1 MISRTTML
9 DVTDL
14 TMASVRVSDPRVA
27 SVMDG
32 RVQGH
37 TPGSVNITVSPMM
50 SYELSMLSMISK
62 SELMNRKQQ
71 NSGNKP
77 KE

>member
-1 MISRTTML
+1 ML

-37 TPGSVNITVSPMM
+37 TPGSVNITVSPN
-50 SYELSMLSMISK
+50 I
-62 SELMNRKQQ
+62 
-71 NSGNKP
+71 
-77 KE
+77 